1 MSKIMILIGILF
13 IVIGIL
19 FSFNEKIPFIGHLP
33 GDIHIKLG
41 HTEIYFP
48 IISCVIVSL
57 IGSLILNIFFKR

>member
-13 IVIGIL
+13 IIIGIL

-41 HTEIYFP
+41 HTEICFP

>member
-13 IVIGIL
+13 IIIGIL

-48 IISCVIVSL
+48 IISCVIVLSL
-57 IGSLILNIFFKR
+57 IHISEPTRH